1 MPRDFFGPFPRER
14 RFIYSLDIALIQRLL
29 WPLFAVFVILAFA
42 DVLTTLLA
50 FSIGIGFVER
60 NPYASEFFRLGFAG
74 FLLAYIAKY
83 VPAVPLLYMIK
94 LEDKTGKHD
103 FEVRLLK
110 FTALVVLVGTD
121 VYLGYI
127 VLANNLPNL
136 LAASET
142 LR

>member
-1 MPRDFFGPFPRER
+1 MSRGFFGPFPRER

-50 FSIGIGFVER
+50 FSVGTGFVEY

-74 FLLAYIAKY
+74 FILAYIAKY
-83 VPAVPLLYMIK
+83 VPAVPLLYMITLK
-94 LEDKTGKHD
+94 DRTGRHD

-110 FTALVVLVGTD
+110 FTALVVLVGAD
-121 VYLGYI
+121 IYVGYI
-127 VLANNLPNL
+127 VLGNNIPAL
-136 LAASET
+136 LGHPG
-142 LR
+142 RP